1 MEIRVGMMNV
11 VRELTFEIND
21 DEADQ
26 LKSDLESASSAGDGM
41 LWMTDRDG
49 RNLGL
54 VVSQLAYVEL
64 GVPGD
69 RRIGFATD

>member
-1 MEIRVGMMNV
+1 VEIRIGMMNV
-11 VRELTFEIND
+11 ARELTFEVND

-26 LKSDLESASSAGDGM
+26 LKSDLESASAAGDNM
-41 LWMTDRDG
+41 LWVTDSDG
-49 RNLGL
+49 RNVGL
-54 VVSQLAYVEL
+54 SIGQLAYVEF